1 MPHTFLEHS
10 HYPRQRQD
18 HLDVGIGFGGKPAE
32 LLHGAL
38 LVNLISF
45 LHSDS
50 PFSWKKNF
58 PEAITPRGVRVATF
72 YDLPGIPTL
81 PNGSYEGKQTRRY
94 GFIAYIG
101 IQNSGLRKTQLT
113 SWRLWVHNRL
123 GKHHELKPINMPQ

>member
-72 YDLPGIPTL
+72 YGLPGNLQQLLARQQHASAIATAAQNQ
-81 PNGSYEGKQTRRY
+81 NGT
-94 GFIAYIG
+94 
-101 IQNSGLRKTQLT
+101 
-113 SWRLWVHNRL
+113 
-123 GKHHELKPINMPQ
+123 

>member
-72 YDLPGIPTL
+72 YGLPGNFGRT
-81 PNGSYEGKQTRRY
+81 SRRASEKPY
-94 GFIAYIG
+94 HCRIAG
-101 IQNSGLRKTQLT
+101 VRAPSSGPDT
-113 SWRLWVHNRL
+113 SRS
-123 GKHHELKPINMPQ
+123 PSPD

>member
-72 YDLPGIPTL
+72 YGLPGNFFLSAPRAL
-81 PNGSYEGKQTRRY
+81 DLFPRSAANK
-94 GFIAYIG
+94 AA
-101 IQNSGLRKTQLT
+101 
-113 SWRLWVHNRL
+113 
-123 GKHHELKPINMPQ
+123 

>member
-72 YDLPGIPTL
+72 YGLPGNFDINTTHIL
-81 PNGSYEGKQTRRY
+81 RLLWTTNLY
-94 GFIAYIG
+94 GPLSVF
-101 IQNSGLRKTQLT
+101 
-113 SWRLWVHNRL
+113 
-123 GKHHELKPINMPQ
+123 

>member
-72 YDLPGIPTL
+72 YGLPGNFLDFINGGFGYMERCRSEFAYFL
-81 PNGSYEGKQTRRY
+81 PILCTHTQHEDTINGS
-94 GFIAYIG
+94 
-101 IQNSGLRKTQLT
+101 
-113 SWRLWVHNRL
+113 
-123 GKHHELKPINMPQ
+123 

>member
-38 LVNLISF
+38 LVNLVWF

-72 YDLPGIPTL
+72 YDLPGCAGETEDSLRVQVPSGQSRAGRPGPSLAGVSVTKR
-81 PNGSYEGKQTRRY
+81 SKRR
-94 GFIAYIG
+94 
-101 IQNSGLRKTQLT
+101 
-113 SWRLWVHNRL
+113 
-123 GKHHELKPINMPQ
+123 

>member
-72 YDLPGIPTL
+72 YGLPGNFAVGAIWCVVF
-81 PNGSYEGKQTRRY
+81 R
-94 GFIAYIG
+94 IASI
-101 IQNSGLRKTQLT
+101 
-113 SWRLWVHNRL
+113 WRCLWCRTPAFRTHS
-123 GKHHELKPINMPQ
+123 

>member
-72 YDLPGIPTL
+72 YGLPGNCSSARTH
-81 PNGSYEGKQTRRY
+81 
-94 GFIAYIG
+94 F
-101 IQNSGLRKTQLT
+101 
-113 SWRLWVHNRL
+113 WRLLV
-123 GKHHELKPINMPQ
+123 ELAAEEAANV

>member
-72 YDLPGIPTL
+72 YGLPGNFFQCSIAHKLEAEYHPT
-81 PNGSYEGKQTRRY
+81 
-94 GFIAYIG
+94 F
-101 IQNSGLRKTQLT
+101 
-113 SWRLWVHNRL
+113 VHSS
-123 GKHHELKPINMPQ
+123 

>member
-18 HLDVGIGFGGKPAE
+18 HLDVGIRFGGEPAE

-58 PEAITPRGVRVATF
+58 PEAITPRGVRVAYFLRITGQF
-72 YDLPGIPTL
+72 RSHPLTLSSVRSPINSVDAGIPR
-81 PNGSYEGKQTRRY
+81 PM
-94 GFIAYIG
+94 
-101 IQNSGLRKTQLT
+101 
-113 SWRLWVHNRL
+113 RL
-123 GKHHELKPINMPQ
+123 

>member
-72 YDLPGIPTL
+72 YGLPGNFRRRPLMRRPTAL
-81 PNGSYEGKQTRRY
+81 RRSITLHKEW
-94 GFIAYIG
+94 FSLA
-101 IQNSGLRKTQLT
+101 S
-113 SWRLWVHNRL
+113 
-123 GKHHELKPINMPQ
+123 

>member
-10 HYPRQRQD
+10 HYPRQRHD

-72 YDLPGIPTL
+72 YGLPGNFRKYPQAILVLLSPLFTL
-81 PNGSYEGKQTRRY
+81 NQEIC
-94 GFIAYIG
+94 FG
-101 IQNSGLRKTQLT
+101 IQAILVS
-113 SWRLWVHNRL
+113 
-123 GKHHELKPINMPQ
+123 

>member
-72 YDLPGIPTL
+72 YGLPGNFARGMSATRSRRGGTSIGTTL
-81 PNGSYEGKQTRRY
+81 SRYRR
-94 GFIAYIG
+94 
-101 IQNSGLRKTQLT
+101 SSR
-113 SWRLWVHNRL
+113 NRPSAPSAF
-123 GKHHELKPINMPQ
+123 KSR

>member
-72 YDLPGIPTL
+72 YGLPGNFEGWEAL
-81 PNGSYEGKQTRRY
+81 GRLVNLEGLWLGANG
-94 GFIAYIG
+94 
-101 IQNSGLRKTQLT
+101 L
-113 SWRLWVHNRL
+113 
-123 GKHHELKPINMPQ
+123 

>member
-72 YDLPGIPTL
+72 YGLPGNFLSETA
-81 PNGSYEGKQTRRY
+81 GHEVAVGKARALALSAPVVC
-94 GFIAYIG
+94 I
-101 IQNSGLRKTQLT
+101 
-113 SWRLWVHNRL
+113 
-123 GKHHELKPINMPQ
+123 

>member
-72 YDLPGIPTL
+72 YGLPGNFTGRSVKIERRLIDSPITD
-81 PNGSYEGKQTRRY
+81 PFREAGSVVG
-94 GFIAYIG
+94 A
-101 IQNSGLRKTQLT
+101 
-113 SWRLWVHNRL
+113 
-123 GKHHELKPINMPQ
+123 